1 MKQPINEIKKMQR
14 LAGLITE
21 GEYRESSMNE
31 ARNPFEELGYQTGP
45 NRRVPV
51 DLSSQEAQY
60 VAGKINE
67 LYMLLNDKNLINF
80 AKGYVDSIGSRQ
92 IQYEGLPTV
101 ARMMLMA
108 KRDLKESL
116 TNENSTLTIAKIE
129 PGKDTGM
136 AFGAL
141 GAGYKVTL
149 SDGSVVESNE
159 DELLDR
165 YREIRSGGRKSIQ
178 QLNNILIGKEW
189 ENWD

>member
-108 KRDLKESL
+108 KRDLK
-116 TNENSTLTIAKIE
+116 
-129 PGKDTGM
+129 
-136 AFGAL
+136 
-141 GAGYKVTL
+141 
-149 SDGSVVESNE
+149 
-159 DELLDR
+159 
-165 YREIRSGGRKSIQ
+165 
-178 QLNNILIGKEW
+178 
-189 ENWD
+189 